1 MRRMNLTPT
10 SKNSR
15 NSCKNYTFCLW
26 YNIVDTTAHQVV
38 RTASLC
44 YVSPNIFRL
53 YSGKPQ
59 CCGGGGCPIFGSS
72 SVKSRLFRQSIKIK
86 IVGKF
91 VNRINRDINQS
102 PLRTPPPKKKTA
114 KKNGVDTCVWW
125 QKKRKKMGPP
135 NSFCP

>member
-102 PLRTPPPKKKTA
+102 PLRTPPPQKKTA

-125 QKKRKKMGPP
+125 PKKRKKMGPP